1 MSAAREPHDGGT
13 VYLIHLDTPYKQA
26 RHYTGWAKDLNAR
39 LEAHRD
45 GRGARLMEV
54 IKDAGITW
62 RLARTWPGTKT
73 LERAIKDRHNAPRLC
88 PECTPT
94 PQPVTA
100 GRSAAQPGPRNQ
112 VAGPSARRQHDPVPT
127 VTEPSPAIAWPQ
139 LPVAE
144 LAEAEMEVG

>member
-1 MSAAREPHDGGT
+1 
-13 VYLIHLDTPYKQA
+13 
-26 RHYTGWAKDLNAR
+26 
-39 LEAHRD
+39 
-45 GRGARLMEV
+45 MEV

-88 PECTPT
+88 PDCTPI

-112 VAGPSARRQHDPVPT
+112 VAGSSAQPQHDPVPV
-127 VTEPSPAIAWPQ
+127 VTEPSPVIAWPQ

-144 LAEAEMEVG
+144 LAGAEMEVG